1 MPFRAESSSNL
12 FERIQPENLATACHT
27 LKKASGNGN
36 KRLTEKSEKSEDRK
50 ERLTDEAEY

>member
-1 MPFRAESSSNL
+1 MPFRAESSSKL

-36 KRLTEKSEKSEDRK
+36 KRLKKSGDRK
-50 ERLTDEAEY
+50 ERLTDEVEY